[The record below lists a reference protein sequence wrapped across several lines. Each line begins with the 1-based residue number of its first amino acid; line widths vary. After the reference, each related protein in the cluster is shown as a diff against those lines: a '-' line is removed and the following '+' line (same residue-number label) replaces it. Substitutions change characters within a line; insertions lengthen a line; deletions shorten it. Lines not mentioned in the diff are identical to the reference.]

1 MLATPSAN
9 SIIGE
14 TVELSLQVAMVEDT
28 SQVVGGPGASIY
40 NCDST
45 CSGCTGPQLTD
56 CSACPA
62 AFSKQHVDGRCF
74 AECRGDIF
82 LASSNVCKDCFADSS
97 TAVASELN
105 NYVSQCT
112 SSVIASEAHFESF
125 MDYLVSYSEM
135 NLNPSDAGAFDSF
148 TN

>member
-1 MLATPSAN
+1 MAC
-9 SIIGE
+9 E
-14 TVELSLQVAMVEDT
+14 
-28 SQVVGGPGASIY
+28 
-40 NCDST
+40 
-45 CSGCTGPQLTD
+45 SG
-56 CSACPA
+56 
-62 AFSKQHVDGRCF
+62 FEKQHVDGRCF

-125 MDYLVSYSEM
+125 MGYLVSYSEM